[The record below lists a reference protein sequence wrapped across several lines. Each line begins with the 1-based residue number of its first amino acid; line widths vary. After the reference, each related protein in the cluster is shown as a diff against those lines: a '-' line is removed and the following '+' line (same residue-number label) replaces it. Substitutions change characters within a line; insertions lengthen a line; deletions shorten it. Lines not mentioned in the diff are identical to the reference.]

1 MNNQLTFT
9 IKNTQSNFILN
20 NFLNFAAD
28 NKIEIMKKIL
38 LILVVIITTTLFSG
52 CKSLEESTFHY
63 DYQNPVLL
71 PRLTCWIDQ
80 PSFENAY
87 GANSYAVKPSDDLTH
102 PYGLTETPYG
112 KGVYEVNEN
121 TKLYTAEKRIQD
133 ACQIFVYDVNE
144 NICDPSTRRAG
155 NIVLRAGA
163 IYCKN
168 NYKWSWLSGFTL
180 GILNVMG
187 MPMCSN
193 TTELEVIV
201 EIYDLRNNLVARF
214 NERGYAKRPM
224 ALYHGYYEFQRKAG
238 DMALQDGLMKI
249 KELINRDYDMIES
262 KLK

>member
-1 MNNQLTFT
+1 MCKNIFNMKRLLFVAIVLVLGLSSCRSLKEDTFR
-9 IKNTQSNFILN
+9 S
-20 NFLNFAAD
+20 
-28 NKIEIMKKIL
+28 
-38 LILVVIITTTLFSG
+38 
-52 CKSLEESTFHY
+52 
-63 DYQNPVLL
+63 DYQNTELL

-87 GANSYAVKPSDDLTH
+87 GANSYAVKASNDLSH

-112 KGVYEVNEN
+112 KGVYEVNED

-133 ACQIFVYDVNE
+133 ASDIFVYDVNE
-144 NICDPSTRRAG
+144 NITDPTTERMG

-180 GILNVMG
+180 GIFNAFG
-187 MPMCSN
+187 MPMATN

-201 EIYDLRNNLVARF
+201 EIYDKRDNLVAKF
-214 NERGYAKRPM
+214 NERGYAKVPM
-224 ALYHGYYEFQRKAG
+224 AAYHGYYEFQRRAG
-238 DMALQDGLMKI
+238 DLALQDGLMKI
-249 KELINRDYDMIES
+249 KEMIARDYQMINA

>member
-1 MNNQLTFT
+1 
-9 IKNTQSNFILN
+9 
-20 NFLNFAAD
+20 
-28 NKIEIMKKIL
+28 MKKRIL
-38 LILVVIITTTLFSG
+38 IIAIVVIGLTS
-52 CKSLEESTFHY
+52 CKSISESTFHSS
-63 DYQNPVLL
+63 YQNPTLL

-87 GANSYAVKPSDDLTH
+87 GANSYSVKPSDDLEH

-112 KGVYEVNEN
+112 KGVYEITDK

-133 ACQIFVYDVNE
+133 AGHIFVYDVNE
-144 NICDPSTRRAG
+144 NICDPTTRRAG
-155 NIVLRAGA
+155 NIVLRAGN

-180 GILNVMG
+180 GIFNAMG

-201 EIYDLRNNLVARF
+201 EIYDTRNNLVAKF
-214 NERGYAKRPM
+214 NERGYSKQQM
-224 ALYHGYYEFQRKAG
+224 AAYHGYYEFQRRAG
-238 DMALQDGLMKI
+238 ALALEDGLMKI
-249 KELINRDYDMIES
+249 KELINRDYDMINA